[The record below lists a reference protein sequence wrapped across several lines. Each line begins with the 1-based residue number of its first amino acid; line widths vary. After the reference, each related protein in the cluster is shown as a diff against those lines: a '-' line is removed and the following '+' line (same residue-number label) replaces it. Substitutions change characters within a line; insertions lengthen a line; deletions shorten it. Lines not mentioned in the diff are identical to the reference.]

1 MMQTMTAFE
10 MKLKLGQAQV
20 MADNFMHFDTL
31 SKHSPLN
38 SEKYAA
44 VLSALIKKF
53 ENTFQDCKKK

>member
-31 SKHSPLN
+31 AEHCPVN
-38 SEKYAA
+38 R
-44 VLSALIKKF
+44 
-53 ENTFQDCKKK
+53 ENMQPYFLF